1 MPNYFEFCHLPYNV
15 YSSQSKVFLML
26 KNCETW
32 RGKHPCQEG
41 FSKEDKEA
49 LNTMSFVVLVPI
61 FNKELGVKC
70 DMIGFPLM
78 VIKRL
83 FTKYCL
89 WDSKPENK
97 AFFHNE
103 ISNFDQKIDEYAFK
117 NCAKSTDL
125 KFTAWL
131 FDAENQVDAQTKE
144 CFEIAKAIATLV
156 EFEEVEKD
164 IREDIV
170 QETRLRVYQT
180 INKFAEK
187 YPFISDIISSKGKY
201 NRVLKLLHNL
211 SWARYTFRWQN
222 YCCAVRC
229 SILTHM
235 LESAILGYFMF
246 IEEHTE
252 ELRNSTPESNPA
264 LFRDLEKSFSVMLF
278 HDVAEIW
285 TDDIPSPA
293 KDGLGIREV
302 AEKQELIALEKHFYP
317 KLPKCAETYFRD
329 GIMLEDESN
338 KATKK
343 FYKAADYFSADLEVA
358 WNIREGARDER
369 FWRIINDSY
378 KNSYRTNIA
387 RETLKFYIDQ
397 FNGIKFFE

>member
-1 MPNYFEFCHLPYNV
+1 MSTYFKFCHIPYNV
-15 YSSQSKVFLML
+15 YRFQSKVFLKL

-49 LNTMSFVVLVPI
+49 LNAMSFIVLAPI
-61 FNKELGVKC
+61 FDEELGIKC
-70 DMIGFPLM
+70 DMVGFPLM
-78 VIKRL
+78 LTKRL
-83 FTKYCL
+83 LTKYCL

-97 AFFHNE
+97 VFFQNE
-103 ISNFDQKIDEYAFK
+103 VPNFAQKVDEYAFF
-117 NCAKSTDL
+117 NCAQSTDL

-144 CFEIAKAIATLV
+144 CFEVAKAIATLV

-180 INKFAEK
+180 IGKFTEK
-187 YPFISDIISSKGKY
+187 YPFISDIVGSKGKY
-201 NRVLKLLHNL
+201 AKVLRLLHNL

-235 LESAILGYFMF
+235 LESAVLGYFMF
-246 IEEHTE
+246 IEEHLE
-252 ELRNSTPESNPA
+252 ELRNSSPETNPV
-264 LFRDLEKSFSVMLF
+264 LYNDLEKAFTVMLF

-317 KLPKCAETYFRD
+317 KLPECAEKYFRN
-329 GIMLEDESN
+329 GVMLEDESN
-338 KATKK
+338 KCSKK
-343 FYKAADYFSADLEVA
+343 FYKSADYFSADLEIT

-369 FWRIINDSY
+369 FWRILNDSY

-387 RETLKFYIDQ
+387 RETLKFYLDQ
-397 FNGIKFFE
+397 FSDIKFFE

>member
-1 MPNYFEFCHLPYNV
+1 MVSYFKLCQLPYNV
-15 YSSQSKVFLML
+15 YRFHSKVFLKL

-49 LNTMSFVVLVPI
+49 LNVMSFIVLIPI
-61 FNKELGVKC
+61 FKEELGIEC
-70 DMIGFPLM
+70 DMVGFPLM
-78 VIKRL
+78 LTKRL
-83 FTKYCL
+83 LTKYCL

-97 AFFHNE
+97 SFFKKE
-103 ISNFDQKIDEYAFK
+103 VPDFDYKVNIYSFK
-117 NCAKSTDL
+117 KCVENTDL
-125 KFTAWL
+125 AFTDWL
-131 FDAENQVDAQTKE
+131 FNAEALVDNQTRE

-156 EFEEVEKD
+156 EFEEVEKE

-170 QETRLRVYQT
+170 QETRLRVYQAVD
-180 INKFAEK
+180 KFTEK
-187 YPFISDIISSKGKY
+187 YPFISDIVGSKGKY

-222 YCCAVRC
+222 YCCSVRC

-246 IEEHTE
+246 IEEHFD
-252 ELRNSTPESNPA
+252 ELKGSTPTSNPK
-264 LFRDLEKSFSVMLF
+264 LYHDLEKAFSVMLF

-302 AEKQELIALEKHFYP
+302 AEKQELIALEKHFYS
-317 KLPKCAETYFRD
+317 KLPKCAQEYFKN

-338 KATKK
+338 KASKN
-343 FYKAADYFSADLEVA
+343 FYKAADYFSADLEIV

-369 FWRIINDSY
+369 FWQILNDSY

-387 RETLKFYIDQ
+387 RKTLKFYIEQ
-397 FNGIKFFE
+397 FSNIQFFE

>member
-1 MPNYFEFCHLPYNV
+1 MSSYFQYCNIPQNIYRF
-15 YSSQSKVFLML
+15 QSKVFLKL

-49 LNTMSFVVLVPI
+49 LNIMSFVVLAPI
-61 FNKELGVKC
+61 FKEEAGIEC
-70 DMIGFPLM
+70 DMVGFPLM
-78 VIKRL
+78 ITKRL

-97 AFFHNE
+97 AFLRNE
-103 ISNFDQKIDEYAFK
+103 VPDFAKKVDEYAFK
-117 NCAKSTDL
+117 KCVESTNSD
-125 KFTAWL
+125 FATWL
-131 FDAENQVDAQTKE
+131 FGTESLVDDQTKE
-144 CFEIAKAIATLV
+144 CFEVAKAIATLV

-187 YPFISDIISSKGKY
+187 YPFISDIVGSKGKY
-201 NRVLKLLHNL
+201 NRVLRLLHNL

-222 YCCAVRC
+222 YCCSVRC

-235 LESAILGYFMF
+235 LESAVLGYFMF
-246 IEEHTE
+246 IEEHLE
-252 ELRNSTPESNPA
+252 ELRTSTAKDNPE
-264 LFRDLEKSFSVMLF
+264 LFRNLEKSFSVMLF

-302 AEKQELIALEKHFYP
+302 AEKQELIALEKHFYA
-317 KLPKCAETYFRD
+317 KLPKCAETYFRN
-329 GIMLEDESN
+329 GIMLEDDSN
-338 KATKK
+338 KAAKK
-343 FYKAADYFSADLEVA
+343 FYKAADYFSADLEIA

-369 FWRIINDSY
+369 FWWIINDSY
-378 KNSYRTNIA
+378 QNSYRTTIS

-397 FNGIKFFE
+397 FSDIKFFE